1 MRRAQA
7 RVVLLDIA
15 LLCGAL
21 TPVASAS
28 TLQLVVAEDKTTG
41 YNRALFKHWIDA
53 DNNGCDT
60 RAEVLLEEAT
70 TTPKIGAKCKLT
82 GGKWLSTYD
91 GKVVTNAS
99 QLDVDHLVPLA
110 EAWRSGAWKWSDA
123 EREIYANDLQ
133 NRRALIAVSA
143 STNRTKGD
151 KDPSKWLPSKNK
163 CAYVEN
169 WITVKLKYS
178 LTVDSTE
185 ASTLRSQITN
195 CGIGDI
201 KVIPAAPT
209 PTISYA
215 GFTDS
220 YGGGATVDKQ
230 YLPYLVY
237 IPKIPDIAPTQIQ
250 VSFIFS
256 KGGQCFDLF
265 DMNDL
270 RNSSKWNLSQPTNGR
285 VSSSDITI
293 LCFAGPSDKTPNK
306 FSYNVLN
313 VYPCQGEC
321 IATSVAVSLPE
332 LDFALPTP
340 TPTPVPP
347 TPTPSVKGQLVSPG
361 AFCSPAGAIG
371 NSKTGVLYTCK
382 TSPTDTRNR
391 WRQ

>member
-1 MRRAQA
+1 MPLRTVPLIGVIFSQ
-7 RVVLLDIA
+7 
-15 LLCGAL
+15 
-21 TPVASAS
+21 
-28 TLQLVVAEDKTTG
+28 E
-41 YNRALFKHWIDA
+41 KHWIDA